1 MFEAKYYNY
10 FIQLFFLITM
20 KVNIY
25 YFASVFF
32 YNMQFE
38 KRIEII

>member
-1 MFEAKYYNY
+1 MFDTKYYNY

-25 YFASVFF
+25 YFASVF

-38 KRIEII
+38 KRIEIIW